1 MTPTFIVYGP
11 VGNEYRTFVDGKYFV
26 AKTSR
31 CSAELDIDA
40 WSGQPKMVRREFRQL
55 CVQPTEFID
64 RKVMLYPVTNSR
76 GSLSHF
82 LTIDPDRLVT
92 CTDVTVPHYPQ
103 VDDVVRLCSP
113 DELKLVLAVD
123 ADNKRFCCY
132 PMRRVGGRNSRW
144 TVNRSTQQT
153 ITFDNILCNISY
165 CMNGGCYYLT

>member
-1 MTPTFIVYGP
+1 
-11 VGNEYRTFVDGKYFV
+11 
-26 AKTSR
+26 
-31 CSAELDIDA
+31 
-40 WSGQPKMVRREFRQL
+40 
-55 CVQPTEFID
+55 
-64 RKVMLYPVTNSR
+64 MLYPVTNSR

-92 CTDVTVPHYPQ
+92 CTDVTVPHNPQ

-144 TVNRSTQQT
+144 TVNRSAQQT
-153 ITFDNILCNISY
+153 ITLITFCNISY
-165 CMNGGCYYLT
+165 CMNGGCYF